1 MIMIVQI
8 HELKRRK
15 EEEMRRNKRN
25 SIINEYEI
33 WLMSEQTYM
42 YINKEET
49 HTIVL
54 KKERY

>member
-1 MIMIVQI
+1 MIVQI